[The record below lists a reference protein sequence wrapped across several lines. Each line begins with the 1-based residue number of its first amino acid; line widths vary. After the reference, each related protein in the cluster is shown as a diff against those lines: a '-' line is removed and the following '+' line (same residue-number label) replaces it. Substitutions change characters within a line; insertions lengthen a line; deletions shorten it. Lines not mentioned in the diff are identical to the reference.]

1 MVQSG
6 VNPVANS
13 MMVGRPGNQQQTT
26 GQGPM
31 GNSPSEYF
39 SEDFYFFQ
47 LHACN
52 NLNEFFTVGQMNKA
66 PSAIKT
72 NIKAAAQIHPYR

>member
-26 GQGPM
+26 GQGPL
-31 GNSPSEYF
+31 GNPSSEYF
-39 SEDFYFFQ
+39 SEDFHFFSQ
-47 LHACN
+47 LYAYN
-52 NLNEFFTVGQMNKA
+52 NLN
-66 PSAIKT
+66 
-72 NIKAAAQIHPYR
+72 

>member
-13 MMVGRPGNQQQTT
+13 MMGRPGTQQQTP

-31 GNSPSEYF
+31 GNPPSECF
-39 SEDFYFFQ
+39 SEDFCLPRKYDIYSNF
-47 LHACN
+47 N
-52 NLNEFFTVGQMNKA
+52 
-66 PSAIKT
+66 
-72 NIKAAAQIHPYR
+72 

>member
-26 GQGPM
+26 GQGL
-31 GNSPSEYF
+31 GNPPSEYF
-39 SEDFYFFQ
+39 SEEIPFFYNYA
-47 LHACN
+47 L
-52 NLNEFFTVGQMNKA
+52 
-66 PSAIKT
+66 I
-72 NIKAAAQIHPYR
+72 II